1 MFLFGSIFTYIP
13 SLMNLAV
20 YIIAK
25 LMLLLLVFG
34 LLSTIRYAVKH
45 TLQSMRVP
53 SDRQKRYL
61 SGLMLGLLTWLALL
75 AVLAL
80 SGVLMQAPAGR
91 LPNLVFVI
99 FPPILLAW
107 GLLFWPP
114 FQAFLKK
121 MPKTWLL
128 YGQTYRILTD
138 LVLWLG
144 FYGGFVPKQLTF
156 LWLNQDYTVGVTAI
170 MAGMLFFSKGQNRK
184 FEATLWN
191 IFGITL
197 LFNQVFLGYVSLPF
211 LRPIL
216 DTGISSLFLTDF
228 PFVWLWGFTIPFGF
242 ALHISSLYQIHFTGG
257 HTKRREFS
265 LNKNR
270 LRK

>member
-1 MFLFGSIFTYIP
+1 
-13 SLMNLAV
+13 MNIAV
-20 YIIAK
+20 YIVAK

-34 LLSTIRYAVKH
+34 LLSTMRYAVGH
-45 TLQSMRVP
+45 TLQKMQVP
-53 SDRQKRYL
+53 LDRQKKYL
-61 SGLMLGLLTWLALL
+61 NGLTLGVLVWLAIL

-80 SGVLMQAPAGR
+80 SNVLTDFKTGT
-91 LPNLVFVI
+91 LPNLLFVL
-99 FPPILLAW
+99 FPPILFCW

-114 FQAFLKK
+114 FQSFLKK
-121 MPKTWLL
+121 MPKTWLF

-138 LVLWLG
+138 LILWLG

-170 MAGMLFFSKGQNRK
+170 VAGTIFFTKGQNRK

-191 IFGITL
+191 IFGIIL

-211 LRPIL
+211 AQPIL

-242 ALHISSLYQIHFTGG
+242 ALHIASLYQIHFGG
-257 HTKRREFS
+257 GPSNKRVFS
-265 LNKNR
+265 LDKNKI
-270 LRK
+270 RK

>member
-1 MFLFGSIFTYIP
+1 
-13 SLMNLAV
+13 MNLAV
-20 YIIAK
+20 YIVAK

-34 LLSTIRYAVKH
+34 LLSTMRYAVQR
-45 TLQSMRVP
+45 TLQHVQISV
-53 SDRQKRYL
+53 DQQKNYL
-61 SGLMLGLLTWLALL
+61 NVMILGVLIWLTLL

-80 SGVLMQAPAGR
+80 SGTLNHFARGR
-91 LPNLVFVI
+91 LPNLVWLLL
-99 FPPILLAW
+99 PPVLFSW
-107 GLLFWPP
+107 GLLFWPS
-114 FQAFLKK
+114 FRHFLKK
-121 MPKTWLL
+121 IPKSWLL

-138 LVLWLG
+138 IILWLG

-156 LWLNQDYTVGVTAI
+156 LWLNQDYTVGVTAVV
-170 MAGMLFFSKGQNRK
+170 AGMLFFGKGQNRK

-191 IFGITL
+191 VFGIIL

-211 LRPIL
+211 DRPIL

-242 ALHISSLYQIHFTGG
+242 MLHIASLYQIHFSGSPTN
-257 HTKRREFS
+257 RRQFS
-265 LNKNR
+265 INKNR

>member
-1 MFLFGSIFTYIP
+1 
-13 SLMNLAV
+13 MNLAV

-34 LLSTIRYAVKH
+34 LLSTMRFAIRQ
-45 TLQSMRVP
+45 TFLRMQVP
-53 SDRQKRYL
+53 LAQQQKYL
-61 SGLMLGLLTWLALL
+61 RWLLLGILLWLAFL

-80 SGVLMQAPAGR
+80 SGLLSNFQSGSPP
-91 LPNLVFVI
+91 LLLYI
-99 FPPILLAW
+99 LFPPLIFSW

-114 FQAFLKK
+114 FQKFLKNV
-121 MPKTWLL
+121 PKTWLF

-138 LVLWLG
+138 VVLWLG

-156 LWLNQDYTVGVTAI
+156 LWLNQDYTVGLTAI
-170 MAGMLFFSKGQNRK
+170 VAGTIFFSKGQNRK

-191 IFGITL
+191 VFGIIL
-197 LFNQVFLGYVSLPF
+197 LFNQVFLGYISLPF
-211 LRPIL
+211 STPIL

-242 ALHISSLYQIHFTGG
+242 ALHTASIFQIHTAGKA
-257 HTKRREFS
+257 TKRRKFS

-270 LRK
+270 LRKK